1 MKKLNKY
8 GLMGAVLLAGMT
20 GFTACSSD
28 DATDPVNPTFD
39 GKNVKTQFA
48 INIPHSSPAGSRMTE
63 SNTQANG
70 NFLGMNDI
78 RLLPFDGEPGT
89 VTSLTSI
96 IPLPDLATG
105 ISADNSSKVYNDV
118 SVPVGT
124 DHFLFYATAPK
135 GTTIADKFAKG
146 YLNTNIDGT
155 TALGDISF
163 NLVNTEQESG
173 STAETEKGQLLNVLN
188 AVAAV
193 PLTSVTSGG
202 ELETLHK
209 DFLKLR
215 AGSARSICAT
225 LEALYQ
231 KADIFA
237 KAGTES
243 ADKTAAIAIQNA
255 IKTGNVFTIGADN
268 KLTTTNT
275 YPEQLNL
282 PDGAVMVT
290 YDEDTKQFSY
300 DTNTTIG
307 TDNNIDITKVC
318 YPASLYYFNNTDI
331 ATNDAEVGADNWPKT
346 TTAWTAGFT
355 GWETEVTSTTSAIAL
370 KKNINYAVANLK
382 LTVKCDGNSL
392 KDNGTTERPAIQVN
406 VPAGGFPV
414 TAILIGGQPEK
425 MNWQFKPVDD
435 AFNLTVYD
443 KITGVNAKA
452 SATDGTNYTLVLPNP
467 ATERKTVNFAIELEN
482 KSGVEFRGHNGQII
496 PNDAKFYLI
505 GTLNPSDKT
514 VEGVD
519 NPDVFMSDYVTTANV
534 TIKSLENAYNV
545 IPDLRAT
552 RMELGLSVDLKW
564 ETGIV
569 FNVDIQ

>member
-20 GFTACSSD
+20 GLTACSSD
-28 DATDPVNPTFD
+28 DASDPVNPTFD

-63 SNTQANG
+63 GNTQANG

-78 RLLPFDGEPGT
+78 RLLPFDGVPGT
-89 VTSLTSI
+89 VTAFTSI

-105 ISADNSSKVYNDV
+105 ISATNSSKVYNDV

-135 GTTIADKFAKG
+135 GQAIADKFAKG
-146 YLNTNIDGT
+146 YLNADIDGK
-155 TALGDISF
+155 TALNDISF
-163 NLVNTEQESG
+163 NLVNTEPEPG
-173 STAETEKGQLLNVLN
+173 STAETEKGKLLDVLN
-188 AVAAV
+188 AVASVDLSA
-193 PLTSVTSGG
+193 VTSN
-202 ELETLHK
+202 ELKKLHE
-209 DFLKLR
+209 DFLKLK
-215 AGSARSICAT
+215 AGSAKSICAT
-225 LEALYQ
+225 LDAFYQ
-231 KADIFA
+231 KVDIFA
-237 KAGTES
+237 TSSTEA
-243 ADKTAAIAIQNA
+243 ADKNAAIAIQNA
-255 IKTGNVFTIGADN
+255 IKTENVFTIGADN

-282 PDGAVMVT
+282 PDGSVVVT
-290 YDEDTKQFSY
+290 FDENNKKFSY

-318 YPASLYYFNNTDI
+318 YPASLYYFQNTDI

-355 GWETEVTSTTSAIAL
+355 GWGTEVTSTTSAIAL
-370 KKNINYAVANLK
+370 KNNINYAVANLK

-392 KDNGTTERPAIQVN
+392 TDNGTTERPAIQVN
-406 VPAGGFPV
+406 VPTDGFPV

-425 MNWQFKPVDD
+425 MDWQFKPVGD

-443 KITGVNAKA
+443 KMTGVNAKA
-452 SATDGTNYTLVLPNP
+452 SVADGTNYTLVLPNP
-467 ATERKTVNFAIELEN
+467 ATEKKTVNFAIELEN

-505 GTLNPSDKT
+505 GTLNPADKT
-514 VEGVD
+514 VDGVAS
-519 NPDVFMSDYVTTANV
+519 PDVFMSDYVTTANV